1 MINYSQEFIKVAAGS
16 MLIISEEGGGL
27 KLILEFKFQTRK
39 KMSESIPR
47 NCLSNDQM
55 CRP

>member
-39 KMSESIPR
+39 KK
-47 NCLSNDQM
+47 CLSQF
-55 CRP
+55 REIA

>member
-16 MLIISEEGGGL
+16 MLIISKEGGGL

-39 KMSESIPR
+39 KNVWVNSEKLPK
-47 NCLSNDQM
+47 
-55 CRP
+55 

>member
-1 MINYSQEFIKVAAGS
+1 MINYSQES